1 MSIKSRSL
9 LIAVLLFST
18 FAIAQTTGREIY
30 PDPAQAKTELAAALK
45 TASQTHKR
53 ILLDFGGNWCA
64 DCQVLDLYLHNEQ
77 NRSLLD
83 ASFILIHVNIGK
95 YDANLDIAAKY
106 QIPLN
111 RGVPAV
117 AVLSETGKLLY
128 SQKSGEFES
137 MRRMDPTAVT
147 NFLTQWRPSKA
158 GCSQVML
165 NC

>member
-1 MSIKSRSL
+1 MSIKS
-9 LIAVLLFST
+9 LLFALILLTT
-18 FAIAQTTGREIY
+18 FSSAQTGREIY
-30 PDPAQAKTELAAALK
+30 PDPAQAKADLAAALK
-45 TASQTHKR
+45 SAAHSHKR

-64 DCQVLDLYLHNEQ
+64 DCVVLDSYFENAQ
-77 NRSLLD
+77 NRPLLD
-83 ASFILIHVNIGK
+83 ANYILLHINIGR
-95 YDANLDIAAKY
+95 YDANLDLAAKY
-106 QIPLN
+106 QIPLD

-117 AVLSETGKLLY
+117 AVLSDTGKLLY

-137 MRRMDPTAVT
+137 MRRMDPAAVT